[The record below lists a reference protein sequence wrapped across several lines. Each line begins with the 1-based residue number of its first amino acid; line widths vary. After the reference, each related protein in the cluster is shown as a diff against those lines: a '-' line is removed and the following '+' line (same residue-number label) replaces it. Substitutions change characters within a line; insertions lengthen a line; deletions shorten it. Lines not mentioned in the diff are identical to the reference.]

1 MLEKVAAPNRTCGKW
16 TIPLGVVLL
25 LLLMVSYAVTLPTHH
40 GGHGESRTRVARGT
54 VGKYANEAFPQWQ
67 MNNPKRTCPISLV
80 ELNDYMN
87 NADGRD
93 PWGTPYIMLCG
104 ATLPAGARGIAVL
117 SFGPDRK
124 YGTVDD
130 IHSWE

>member
-1 MLEKVAAPNRTCGKW
+1 MLQQVDVRNRTDGWW
-16 TIPLGVVLL
+16 TIPMGILL
-25 LLLMVSYAVTLPTHH
+25 ALTVADRIKTRTFQ
-40 GGHGESRTRVARGT
+40 GHGESRDKIGKAT

-67 MNNPKRTCPISLV
+67 MNNPKLTCPSSLV

-104 ATLPAGARGIAVL
+104 ATLPAGARGLAVL
-117 SFGPDRK
+117 SFGPDRE
-124 YGTVDD
+124 YGTEDD

>member
-1 MLEKVAAPNRTCGKW
+1 MLQQVDVRNRTDGW
-16 TIPLGVVLL
+16 W
-25 LLLMVSYAVTLPTHH
+25 TLPIGIMCALIAIERCNARRLTICC
-40 GGHGESRTRVARGT
+40 GETPPKIARAT

-104 ATLPAGARGIAVL
+104 ATLPAGARGLAVL

>member
-1 MLEKVAAPNRTCGKW
+1 MLQQVDVRNRTYGW
-16 TIPLGVVLL
+16 W
-25 LLLMVSYAVTLPTHH
+25 TLPI
-40 GGHGESRTRVARGT
+40 GILGALIAIERCNARTLNVCPVATPPRIAKAT

-67 MNNPKRTCPISLV
+67 MNNPKLTCPSSLV

-93 PWGTPYIMLCG
+93 LWGTPYIMLCG
-104 ATLPAGARGIAVL
+104 ATLPAGARGLAVL
-117 SFGPDRK
+117 SFGPDRE
-124 YGTVDD
+124 YGTEDD